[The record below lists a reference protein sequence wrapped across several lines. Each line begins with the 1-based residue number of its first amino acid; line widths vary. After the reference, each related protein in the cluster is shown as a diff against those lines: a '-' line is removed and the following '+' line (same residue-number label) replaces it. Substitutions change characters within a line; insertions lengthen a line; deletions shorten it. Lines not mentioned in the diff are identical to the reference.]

1 MKQSRIRELYEQYI
15 GGMEKWQIKLAIAR
29 MLNYRVPPDAWQNTM
44 QELAIV
50 VHTFTF
56 DPEQA
61 GTASEETILCRL
73 FDNRIRMLART
84 NARRQATVKRLGQL
98 GQPEADTNTPCDG
111 VAKSEVMQL
120 IARLS
125 PLDRRICH
133 GLMNGLSALQ
143 IAAMTGRHYT
153 TIARHIQRI
162 RQIFA
167 DRGFDTWSA

>member
-1 MKQSRIRELYEQYI
+1 MTQNRIGELYEQYI
-15 GGMEKWQIKLAIAR
+15 GGMAQWQIKLAIAR
-29 MLNYRVPPDAWQNTM
+29 MLNFRVPPDAWQNTM

-61 GTASEETILCRL
+61 GAASEETILCRL

-84 NARRQATVKRLGQL
+84 NARRQATLKRLGQL
-98 GQPEADTNTPCDG
+98 GQPEADTNTPCDI
-111 VAKSEVMQL
+111 AAQSEVL
-120 IARLS
+120 RVVAGFS
-125 PLDRRICH
+125 PLDQRICH

-143 IAAMTGRHYT
+143 IATITGRHYT

-162 RQIFA
+162 GEIFA
-167 DRGFDTWSA
+167 DRGYDPWSA

>member
-15 GGMEKWQIKLAIAR
+15 GGMAQWQIKLAIAR
-29 MLNYRVPPDAWQNTM
+29 MLNFRVPPDAWQNTM

-56 DPEQA
+56 DPKQA
-61 GTASEETILCRL
+61 GAASEETILCRL

-84 NARRQATVKRLGQL
+84 NARRQATLKRLGQL
-98 GQPEADTNTPCDG
+98 GQPEADTNTPCDT
-111 VAKSEVMQL
+111 AAQSEVL
-120 IARLS
+120 RVVAGFS
-125 PLDRRICH
+125 PLDQRICH

-143 IAAMTGRHYT
+143 IATLTGRHYT

-162 RQIFA
+162 GEIFA
-167 DRGFDTWSA
+167 DRGYDPWSA